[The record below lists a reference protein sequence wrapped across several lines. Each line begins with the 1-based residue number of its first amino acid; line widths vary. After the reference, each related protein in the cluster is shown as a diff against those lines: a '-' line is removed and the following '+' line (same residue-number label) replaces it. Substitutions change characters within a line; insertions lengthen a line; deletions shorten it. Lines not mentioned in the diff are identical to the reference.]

1 MSNAKKCDRC
11 GMFYQEVEPSAFD
24 VLANSFSEMFSSE
37 NLRNIQSEVEEMIDF
52 CPQCSKEFTMWLKRK
67 GKFNGESIYST
78 TQKDDEKP
86 KV

>member
-11 GMFYQEVEPSAFD
+11 GLFYQEVDPSAID
-24 VLANSFSEMFSSE
+24 ILANSFFETFSSK
-37 NLRNIQSEVEEMIDF
+37 NLRNVQSVVEEMIDF

-67 GKFNGESIYST
+67 EKFNGKSIHST

>member
-24 VLANSFSEMFSSE
+24 VLAKPFFEMLSSE
-37 NLRNIQSEVEEMIDF
+37 KLRNIQSAVEEMIDF

-67 GKFNGESIYST
+67 EKFNGEIIHST
-78 TQKDDEKP
+78 TQKDDEKQ

>member
-11 GMFYQEVEPSAFD
+11 GMFYQEVEPSACD
-24 VLANSFSEMFSSE
+24 VLANSFSEMFSPK
-37 NLRNIQSEVEEMIDF
+37 NLRNIQSAVEAMIDF

-67 GKFNGESIYST
+67 EKLNGEIIHST

-86 KV
+86 

>member
-11 GMFYQEVEPSAFD
+11 GMFYQEVDPSAID
-24 VLANSFSEMFSSE
+24 ILVNSFAEVFTSS
-37 NLRNIQSEVEEMIDF
+37 NLINVQSAVEGMVDF

-67 GKFNGESIYST
+67 EKFNGESIHST

-86 KV
+86 